1 MNNFILMNPF
11 LKVQNRKRAESGRRH
26 GGMSFCSREQLKTIK
41 TLQIPRIQTI
51 FYTDMW
57 TGRRTSLCVSGK
69 GSMTVE
75 ASLILPFLLF
85 AVTALLYL
93 FSFTSVQARESREL
107 TERAEL
113 LAITAGQARESDPYI
128 RLFDADLIKLP
139 FSSLFSGRKPVTR
152 KVVVRAWVGYTGE
165 SFQNRAGETIVYIT
179 PTGSVYHKSRDCT
192 HLRLS
197 IRQIASQD
205 LSGERNQSGS
215 RYTPCI
221 YCIREGWS
229 GGTAYITDY
238 GTGYHSSAGCQ
249 GLKRTVTAIPLSQ
262 AEGRHACSRCGRQ

>member
-1 MNNFILMNPF
+1 MRNQ
-11 LKVQNRKRAESGRRH
+11 KKAESERRY
-26 GGMSFCSREQLKTIK
+26 GGMSFCCREQLKSIK
-41 TLQIPRIQTI
+41 TLQIPYIQTV
-51 FYTDMW
+51 FFKDMR
-57 TGRRTSLCVSGK
+57 TGRRTSLCTSKK

-75 ASLILPFLLF
+75 ASLVLPFLLF

-93 FSFTSVQARESREL
+93 FSFTSVQAKESREL

-113 LAITAGQARESDPYI
+113 LAVTVGCTRESDPYI
-128 RLFDADLIKLP
+128 RLSEADLIQLP

-152 KVVVRAWVGYTGE
+152 NVVVRAWVGYTGE

-192 HLRLS
+192 YLRLS
-197 IRQIASQD
+197 IRQVSTQD

-221 YCIREGWS
+221 YCVRRGWS

-238 GTGYHSSAGCQ
+238 GTSYHSSTGCQ

-262 AEGRHACSRCGRQ
+262 AGGRHACSRCGRH